1 MGVSAAKLELGC
13 HSARLLEKEIARTV
27 LRIRE
32 LARQQLV
39 RAGMERKGKVRR

>member
-13 HSARLLEKEIARTV
+13 QSARLLEKEIERTV

-32 LARQQLV
+32 LARQQLARV
-39 RAGMERKGKVRR
+39 SMERKRKIGR